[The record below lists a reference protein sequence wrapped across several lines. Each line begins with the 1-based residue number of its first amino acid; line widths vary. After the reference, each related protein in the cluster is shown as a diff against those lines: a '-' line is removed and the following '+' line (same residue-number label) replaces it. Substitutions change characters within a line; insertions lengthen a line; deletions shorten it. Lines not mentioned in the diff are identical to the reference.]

1 MSFLLEIIMAFFGGV
16 FGAYVGSIASFVF
29 CGALGL
35 IGVGIYVATGNMDF
49 ITNVALGPVFTPQ
62 IAFAGGVA
70 AASYYGMKSR
80 KKLVP
85 ADMVLPGNNIVAPL
99 ATTGDFPTLLVGG
112 AFAMLSQALC
122 ILLKNYAPLKVD
134 SPALAL
140 IIVAFIGRL
149 VFDDSGVLGKN
160 FKLSERLNYNLNQ
173 TAFHLLAAYAIAL
186 GMTYFTKIT
195 GVSTFGFLL
204 GGLVLAFGIFGVP
217 IPANHHVSM
226 VAAFAF
232 GVIPNIWIAAIFGPL
247 AWLTADL
254 LARLFN
260 TDVESHIDP
269 PAFTIALFSLIL
281 LNI

>member
-1 MSFLLEIIMAFFGGV
+1 MSFLVEMFMAFFGGI
-16 FGAYVGSIASFVF
+16 FGAYVGSVTSFVF
-29 CGALGL
+29 CGLMGL
-35 IGVGIYVATGNMDF
+35 IGIGVYVATGSMDF
-49 ITNVALGPVFTPQ
+49 ITNVAFGPIFTPQ

-80 KKLVP
+80 KQLVP

-112 AFAMLSQALC
+112 VFAMLSQAIC
-122 ILLKNYAPLKVD
+122 ILLRDYAPFKSD
-134 SPALAL
+134 SPAVAL
-140 IIVAFIGRL
+140 IIVAFVGRL
-149 VFDDSGVLGKN
+149 IFDDSGVMGKN

-173 TAFHLLAAYAIAL
+173 MAFHLLAAYAIAL
-186 GMTYFTKIT
+186 GMTYFVKVT
-195 GVSTFGFLL
+195 GVPTFGFLL
-204 GGLVLAFGIFGVP
+204 GGLVLAFGMFGVP
-217 IPANHHVSM
+217 VPANHHVSM

-247 AWLTADL
+247 AWLTADV

>member
-1 MSFLLEIIMAFFGGV
+1 MSFLIEIILAFFGGI

-35 IGVGIYVATGNMDF
+35 IGVGIFVATGNMDF

-99 ATTGDFPTLLVGG
+99 ATTGDFSTLLVGG

-149 VFDDSGVLGKN
+149 VFDDSGILGKN

-186 GMTYFTKIT
+186 GMTYFVEIT
-195 GVSTFGFLL
+195 GVPTFGFLL
-204 GGLVLAFGIFGVP
+204 GGLVLAFGMFGVP